1 MNKRQIV
8 ASLNKIANELDTNG
22 LFNEANE
29 VTEVMLKLSQ
39 SLIGNSGFGAG
50 GNVPLG
56 IDPSMVPTM
65 PKPYEAQGPHQNTGK
80 QGMEY
85 AGYKKEYQGK
95 NPMQY
100 SGYKDPKA
108 TAEATETAQDWIN
121 TNSNLVGG
129 DIQKLYSLAVQGKE
143 QARDQQSKKK
153 FNDAMAILKN
163 HPKFKAS
170 TGLGNVRGYE
180 GSEEAKAKKYP
191 Y

>member
-22 LFNEANE
+22 LYAEANE

-50 GNVPLG
+50 GNVPMG

-80 QGMEY
+80 NTAEY
-85 AGYKKEYQGK
+85 SGGKKNFQGK

-100 SGYKDPKA
+100 SGYVSPEQKAMNAKDAK
-108 TAEATETAQDWIN
+108 QWI
-121 TNSNLVGG
+121 SSMSAIHGG
-129 DIQKLYSLAVQGKE
+129 DIDTMLQIAKE
-143 QARDQQSKKK
+143 ARVPGLPKAQDTLL
-153 FNDAMAILKN
+153 NDVIYILNRRTNK
-163 HPKFKAS
+163 
-170 TGLGNVRGYE
+170 GLGAVRKTDANPSLGPSVGLE
-180 GSEEAKAKKYP
+180 
-191 Y
+191 

>member
-65 PKPYEAQGPHQNTGK
+65 PKPYEAQGP
-80 QGMEY
+80 
-85 AGYKKEYQGK
+85 K
-95 NPMQY
+95 NPIYQE
-100 SGYKDPKA
+100 A
-108 TAEATETAQDWIN
+108 AENWIS

-129 DIQKLYSLAVQGKE
+129 DINKLVSLALKGKE
-143 QARDQQSKKK
+143 QARDPQQKKK
-153 FNDAMAILKN
+153 FNDALFILQN
-163 HPKFKAS
+163 HPKYKAKS
-170 TGLGNVRGYE
+170 GLGNVRSMDRNPEADSSLGGVRSYE
-180 GSEEAKAKKYP
+180 GAQEAKAKKFP

>member
-1 MNKRQIV
+1 MNKKQIV

-29 VTEVMLKLSQ
+29 VTEVMVKLSQ

-56 IDPSMVPTM
+56 IDPNMIPSMQ
-65 PKPYEAQGPHQNTGK
+65 KPYEAQGPHQNTGK
-80 QGMEY
+80 NSMEY
-85 AGYKKEYQGK
+85 AGARKEYQGK

-108 TAEATETAQDWIN
+108 TAEAAETAQDWIN
-121 TNSNLVGG
+121 TNSYLVDG
-129 DIQKLYSLAVQGKE
+129 DIQKLYSLAVKNKQLTRSE
-143 QARDQQSKKK
+143 TERKKL
-153 FNDAMAILKN
+153 NDAMAILKN
-163 HPKFKAS
+163 HPKFNAS
-170 TGLGNVRGYE
+170 TSMGNVRGYDAAQ
-180 GSEEAKAKKYP
+180 EAKAKKFP